1 MRSFVTMAAGVGLT
15 LAAVGCAESPPPV
28 ERVPVV
34 APSDSA
40 DGRRGYDR
48 PKPLPEQA
56 RLYDRDLPPEPP
68 FDDVPLV
75 SQKTPEQ
82 ASFEAAY
89 RAVGKPRIAVFVNR
103 TLEGE
108 IVPVNNAEPVV
119 GIERTRRT
127 TGDTTS
133 DRRESTKVYLKRG
146 EYDEAQARALDYEA
160 VENILTDFLACQGTV
175 EIISPTMARQRLT
188 DEQVKEL
195 QSGRPRAMRE
205 IAQQLDTDVLIQVT
219 AHPTRQTQYGLEF
232 RLVGEAMNIKG
243 GQQLGRAVVDVP
255 PPLEKTTLNKYTR
268 FVARK
273 LMMDLTQSW
282 TATDAGPGPGS
293 RDAAPPVEKK

>member
-1 MRSFVTMAAGVGLT
+1 VKSVAL
-15 LAAVGCAESPPPV
+15 AVGRHLIKE
-28 ERVPVV
+28 
-34 APSDSA
+34 
-40 DGRRGYDR
+40 
-48 PKPLPEQA
+48 
-56 RLYDRDLPPEPP
+56 
-68 FDDVPLV
+68 
-75 SQKTPEQ
+75 
-82 ASFEAAY
+82 
-89 RAVGKPRIAVFVNR
+89 
-103 TLEGE
+103 
-108 IVPVNNAEPVV
+108 
-119 GIERTRRT
+119 
-127 TGDTTS
+127 
-133 DRRESTKVYLKRG
+133 
-146 EYDEAQARALDYEA
+146 
-160 VENILTDFLACQGTV
+160 
-175 EIISPTMARQRLT
+175 
-188 DEQVKEL
+188 EQVKEL